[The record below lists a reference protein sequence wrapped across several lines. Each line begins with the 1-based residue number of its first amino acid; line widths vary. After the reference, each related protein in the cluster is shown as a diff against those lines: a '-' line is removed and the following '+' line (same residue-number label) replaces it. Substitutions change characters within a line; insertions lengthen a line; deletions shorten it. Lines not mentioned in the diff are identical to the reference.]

1 MAWMTLKKRKRST
14 WPFWMALLLFG
25 NVYSW
30 TRSDNEPP
38 TSPITPTMAAALPIA
53 KATPPRAA
61 SPSVVDL
68 TLPKVA
74 TAAYAVPT
82 FASLNE
88 RQQFERRV
96 CKAVIAIEFGRDP
109 VSMFASSIQGE
120 PHYVSYIRPNDG
132 TLWEYLCRVSG
143 RNVVWSIPNGRWR
156 NSYTAGD
163 TEFRFSTSN
172 SDRTLM
178 IEGRHFDGS
187 STRESFILAA
197 L

>member
-1 MAWMTLKKRKRST
+1 MAWMTSNKRKRST
-14 WPFWMALLLFG
+14 WPFWMALLVLG

-30 TRSDNEPP
+30 TRSNDERPANPV
-38 TSPITPTMAAALPIA
+38 TPTMAAVPPTA
-53 KATPPRAA
+53 KAMPPRAA

-68 TLPKVA
+68 TLPKTVA
-74 TAAYAVPT
+74 PVSTLPT
-82 FASLNE
+82 FASLGE
-88 RQQFERRV
+88 RQQFERQV
-96 CKAVIAIEFGRDP
+96 CKAVISIEFGRDP
-109 VSMFASSIQGE
+109 ASMFTSSIQGE

-156 NSYTAGD
+156 DSYTASD

-172 SDRTLM
+172 SNRTLM
-178 IEGRHFDGS
+178 IEGKHFDGS
-187 STRESFILAA
+187 STRESFSLAA